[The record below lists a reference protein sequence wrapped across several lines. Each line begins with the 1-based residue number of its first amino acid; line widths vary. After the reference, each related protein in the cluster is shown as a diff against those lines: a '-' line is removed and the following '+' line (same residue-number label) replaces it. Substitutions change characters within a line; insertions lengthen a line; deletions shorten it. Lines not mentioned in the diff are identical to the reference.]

1 MAFASTDKERER
13 LYSFVAFVKDPAS
26 KKELEHLFKI
36 ASVSNTYVAIGDI
49 TATINWLRK
58 VEYSPQRILVD
69 ISDAARPLDELD
81 RLADAC
87 EPSVQ
92 VYVTGERNDVGLY
105 RSLLKK
111 GVSDYI
117 VKPLNIDLMRRTFF
131 SSDQG
136 PRRARH
142 GKCVVLTG
150 TRGGVG
156 VTSIAAHLSRAL
168 VSGGAH
174 RRVVY
179 VDLNIYDGN
188 GAGLLGHPGGRGL
201 IDLLTNTDRLDQQ
214 FVDRAL
220 SDAGEGLFVLNAE
233 LEYPEEFNPYEGAL
247 TTLLNTLGQYFHYVV
262 VDLPAK
268 TGMLATE
275 ALEQAGIVCTI
286 TDNSVHSARVLTRLV
301 RYVASLAIP
310 PVIIPI
316 LNHVRPITSNQV
328 KEKDFTEATE
338 ITLHQTIGFDPK
350 GPVLAENLG
359 QALPRT
365 SDFGRNIEQL
375 AKLVTGEA
383 SALETQ
389 SWWQRLI
396 RR

>member
-1 MAFASTDKERER
+1 MAFASTDRERER
-13 LYSFVAFVKDPAS
+13 LYSLVAFVKDNAS
-26 KKELEHLFKI
+26 KEELERLFKTDSL
-36 ASVSNTYVAIGDI
+36 ADTYVAIGDI

-58 VEYSPQRILVD
+58 VERSPQRILVD

-105 RSLLKK
+105 RNLLKK

-131 SSDQG
+131 STNQG
-136 PRRARH
+136 PHRARH
-142 GKCVVLTG
+142 GKCVIVTG

-179 VDLNIYDGN
+179 VDLNVYDGN
-188 GAGLLGHPGGRGL
+188 GAGLLGHPGGNGL
-201 IDLLTNTDRLDQQ
+201 LDLLANTDRLDQQ

-233 LEYPEEFNPYEGAL
+233 LEYPEEFTPYEGTL
-247 TTLLNTLGQYFHYVV
+247 TTLLNILGQYFHYVV
-262 VDLPAK
+262 VDLAEK
-268 TGMLATE
+268 TGMFAAE
-275 ALEQAGIVCTI
+275 ALEQAGIVCTV

-301 RYVASLAIP
+301 RYVESRAIS
-310 PVIIPI
+310 PVVIPI

-328 KEKDFTEATE
+328 KDKDFVEATE
-338 ITLHQTIGFDPK
+338 ITLQQTISFDPK
-350 GPVLAENLG
+350 GPALAENLG
-359 QALPRT
+359 QALPRS
-365 SDFGRNIEQL
+365 SDFGRSVEQL
-375 AKLVTGEA
+375 AKLVTGE
-383 SALETQ
+383 SSSIRTQ
-389 SWWQRLI
+389 SWWKRLI